1 MNIRLRHMASGL
13 VALVA
18 AATFSSL
25 AVAADAGG
33 IAIVDAWARPSAI
46 VGGNGA
52 GYFTVENQGEEADT
66 LLKVEADVSKSVELH
81 TMTMDGM
88 VMRMRKI
95 TSAVVPPHGKLVFAP
110 GGNHVMFIGLKA
122 PLKEGDSLPV
132 TLVFE
137 HAGAIETA
145 MSVRKPMPAPERMK
159 PMDGMGAMP
168 GMDR

>member
-1 MNIRLRHMASGL
+1 MNIRLHSLAAGF

-18 AATFSSL
+18 ATALSAS
-25 AVAADAGG
+25 AGAADAGG

-46 VGGNGA
+46 AGGNGA
-52 GYFTVENQGEEADT
+52 GYFTVENRGEEADN
-66 LLKVEADVSKSVELH
+66 LLRVEADVSKSVELH
-81 TMTMDGM
+81 TMTMEGM

-95 TSAVVPPHGKLVFAP
+95 DAAAVPPHGQLVFAP
-110 GGNHVMFIGLKA
+110 GGNHVMFVGLKA

-137 HAGAIETA
+137 HAGAIEA
-145 MSVRKPMPAPERMK
+145 VMSVRKPMPAPGSMK

-168 GMDR
+168 GMGN